1 MKMLLV
7 VLVVRAIIGMA
18 EKNKEVTEVKN
29 ENRNRVIHPA
39 EFQIR

>member
-7 VLVVRAIIGMA
+7 VLMVRLIISMV
-18 EKNKEVTEVKN
+18 EKNKGITEVKN
-29 ENRNRVIHPA
+29 ESRSRIIHPA

>member
-7 VLVVRAIIGMA
+7 VLMVRMIIGMA
-18 EKNKEVTEVKN
+18 EKNKKNAEVKN
-29 ENRNRVIHPA
+29 ESSNKVIHPA